1 LLEYFF
7 YLPLLTKWLNH
18 IVKTMTTEEKIFN
31 AARIIFQKKGFA
43 GARMQEIADE
53 AGINKAMLHYCFKNK
68 ELLFQAVFMNAFSQL
83 APQINEIFNSKES
96 FFEKIKK
103 FTHSYITFVMQ
114 NPYLPQFVIQEMNNN
129 PEFVMSFLKN
139 ENRPDPTLL
148 IAQIEKEIADGI
160 IKPINPK
167 QLLMDIFSMTVFP
180 FAAQM
185 MMKGMIQISDA
196 EFNQMMEERKTSIAE
211 QIINSIKR

>member
-1 LLEYFF
+1 
-7 YLPLLTKWLNH
+7 
-18 IVKTMTTEEKIFN
+18 MTTEEKIFN
-31 AARIIFQKKGFA
+31 AARIVFQKKGFS

-68 ELLFQAVFMNAFSQL
+68 ELLFKAVFMNAFGQL
-83 APQINEIFNSKES
+83 APQINEIFNSEES
-96 FFEKIKK
+96 VFDKIKK
-103 FTHSYITFVMQ
+103 FTHSYISFVIH

-129 PEFVMSFLKN
+129 PAFVMSFLNN
-139 ENRPDPTLL
+139 ENRPNPTLL
-148 IAQIEKEIADGI
+148 IAQIEKEIAAGI

-185 MMKGMIQISDA
+185 MVKGMIQISDV
-196 EFNQMMEERKTSIAE
+196 EFNLMMEERKTSIAE

>member
-1 LLEYFF
+1 
-7 YLPLLTKWLNH
+7 
-18 IVKTMTTEEKIFN
+18 MTTEEKIFN

-53 AGINKAMLHYCFKNK
+53 AGINKAMLHYCFKSK

-83 APQINEIFNSKES
+83 APQINAIFQSNDSV
-96 FFEKIKK
+96 FDKIRK
-103 FTHSYITFVMQ
+103 FTDSYITIVML

-129 PEFVMSFLKN
+129 PEFVMTFLKN
-139 ENRPDPTLL
+139 ESRPNPTLM

-167 QLLMDIFSMTVFP
+167 HLLMNMISMTVFP

-185 MMKGMIQISDA
+185 MIKGILQLSDT
-196 EFNQMMEERKTSIAE
+196 EFNTMMEERKTSIAE

>member
-1 LLEYFF
+1 
-7 YLPLLTKWLNH
+7 
-18 IVKTMTTEEKIFN
+18 MTTEEKIFN
-31 AARIIFQKKGFA
+31 AARIVFQKKGFA

-68 ELLFQAVFMNAFSQL
+68 ELLFKAVFMNAFGQL
-83 APQINEIFNSKES
+83 APQINGIFNSEDTV
-96 FFEKIKK
+96 FDKIKK
-103 FTHSYITFVMQ
+103 FTHSYISFVIL

-129 PEFVMSFLKN
+129 PEFVMSFLNN
-139 ENRPDPTLL
+139 ENRPNPAIL
-148 IAQIEKEIADGI
+148 ISQIEKEIANGI

-167 QLLMDIFSMTVFP
+167 QLLLDIFSMTVFP
-180 FAAQM
+180 FAAKM
-185 MMKGMIQISDA
+185 MVKGMIQISDT

>member
-1 LLEYFF
+1 
-7 YLPLLTKWLNH
+7 
-18 IVKTMTTEEKIFN
+18 MTTEEKIFN
-31 AARIIFQKKGFA
+31 AARIVFQKKGFA

-83 APQINEIFNSKES
+83 APQINEIFNSQDS
-96 FFEKIKK
+96 IFDKIRK
-103 FTHSYITFVMQ
+103 FTRSYISFVML

-139 ENRPDPTLL
+139 ENRPNPTLL
-148 IAQIEKEIADGI
+148 ITQIEKEIADGI

-167 QLLMDIFSMTVFP
+167 HLLMNMISMTVFP

-185 MMKGMIQISDA
+185 MIKGMLQISDT
-196 EFNQMMEERKTSIAE
+196 EFNAMMEERKTSIAE
-211 QIINSIKR
+211 QIINSIKK

>member
-1 LLEYFF
+1 
-7 YLPLLTKWLNH
+7 
-18 IVKTMTTEEKIFN
+18 MTTEEKIFN
-31 AARIIFQKKGFA
+31 AARIFFQKKGFS

-83 APQINEIFNSKES
+83 APQINEIFNSQDS
-96 FFEKIKK
+96 IFDKIRK
-103 FTHSYITFVMQ
+103 FTRSYISFVML

-139 ENRPDPTLL
+139 ENRPNPTLL

-167 QLLMDIFSMTVFP
+167 HLLMNMISMTVFP

-185 MMKGMIQISDA
+185 MIKGMLQISDT
-196 EFNQMMEERKTSIAE
+196 EFNAMMEERKTSIAE
-211 QIINSIKR
+211 QIINSIKK